1 MDHSWVETQ
10 FHSTLAHIAHTC
22 HSDSLVTLIEPMSVC
37 LFYSMPL
44 SSAFN
49 CTGNIT
55 WTKYATKHASQC
67 VPIWLGFGSRYI
79 NLLPNT
85 TNFWFV
91 FEKLSGE
98 IDLKTNERTTSI
110 FKEFLHLDQMSENQ
124 PYQVPVPCSQFHW
137 DPRRWLLWLRR
148 GIEFIRC
155 FHESRILNLRILF
168 SDDLL

>member
-10 FHSTLAHIAHTC
+10 FNSTLAHIAHTC

-98 IDLKTNERTTSI
+98 IDLKTNKYFQRIFALRPNVWKPTLSGPSTLLPVSLRPKKMTTMI
-110 FKEFLHLDQMSENQ
+110 TKRYRIHQM
-124 PYQVPVPCSQFHW
+124 F
-137 DPRRWLLWLRR
+137 
-148 GIEFIRC
+148 
-155 FHESRILNLRILF
+155 SRISNSESTNFI
-168 SDDLL
+168 